1 MTGHVTRIAV
11 FASGEGT
18 NFQAI
23 LDACRTRYIP
33 GEVVLLVSNKPDA
46 GAIKRA
52 QAAGVSTT
60 VLPYAATDAYADA
73 LLKVCTDAG
82 VELVCLAGHL
92 TKVPPRFLA
101 WLRHKVLNVHPALLP
116 AFGGKGYYG
125 SKVHQAVLA
134 SGARV
139 TGATVHFV
147 DEEYDHGPAVLQQTV
162 PVFDHDTPETLA
174 SRVHEA
180 EYAIYP
186 RAVRLACQGRL
197 HVEGGRVHVKAEQSR
212 PGHVRRALV
221 SVSDK
226 TGVVDFCRGLT
237 ALGVELVSTGGTA
250 RALRE
255 AGLMVRSVES
265 LTGSPEM
272 LDGRVKTLHPRVHG
286 GLLFRRDSE
295 DHVRQVEAHGL
306 EPIDLVVVNLYPFAA
321 ASKKHGA
328 FSLPLME
335 EIDIGGPTLIRA
347 AAKNCDAVSVVTDP
361 ADYTEVLSEL
371 HSGGVVAPAL
381 RRELARKAFALTASY
396 DAMISRTL
404 ATENL
409 LPDVLTVRL
418 KKTQALRYGE
428 NPHQQGALYRLE
440 DAPTTFTQ
448 LHGKELSYNNILD
461 AEGSWDL
468 AQEFSQPAAVIF
480 KHVTPC
486 GAATSTTQAAAF
498 KLALACDPVCAFGG
512 ILAVNRPLDLET
524 AQAIGDLFLEVI
536 MAPSY
541 APDAL
546 EFLKRKKNLRLLT
559 REGPR
564 APELQLRSSGHEV
577 LVQQPD
583 HALWDLAQDP
593 PWKVVTTR
601 APTAEESAA
610 LRFAW
615 PVCKH
620 VKSNAIVV
628 ATAGQVLGLGAGQMS
643 RVDSVHICGVKMAQF
658 FEKNAK
664 PAVLVGASD
673 AFFPFRDGLDALQKL
688 GVTAVVQPGGSVR
701 DEEVIAAAN
710 QHGLAMVFSSM
721 RHFRH

>member
-1 MTGHVTRIAV
+1 MSKIQR
-11 FASGEGT
+11 
-18 NFQAI
+18 
-23 LDACRTRYIP
+23 
-33 GEVVLLVSNKPDA
+33 
-46 GAIKRA
+46 
-52 QAAGVSTT
+52 
-60 VLPYAATDAYADA
+60 A
-73 LLKVCTDAG
+73 LLSVSDKIRPLTFARTLVAAG
-82 VELVCLAGHL
+82 VELL
-92 TKVPPRFLA
+92 
-101 WLRHKVLNVHPALLP
+101 
-116 AFGGKGYYG
+116 
-125 SKVHQAVLA
+125 
-134 SGARV
+134 
-139 TGATVHFV
+139 
-147 DEEYDHGPAVLQQTV
+147 
-162 PVFDHDTPETLA
+162 
-174 SRVHEA
+174 
-180 EYAIYP
+180 
-186 RAVRLACQGRL
+186 
-197 HVEGGRVHVKAEQSR
+197 
-212 PGHVRRALV
+212 
-221 SVSDK
+221 
-226 TGVVDFCRGLT
+226 
-237 ALGVELVSTGGTA
+237 STGGTA
-250 RALRE
+250 KAIRD
-255 AGLMVRSVES
+255 AGLPVKTSEH
-265 LTGSPEM
+265 TGFPEM

-620 VKSNAIVV
+620 VKSNAIVY
-628 ATAGQVLGLGAGQMS
+628 ASNQQTLGIGAGQMS
-643 RVDSVHICGVKMAQF
+643 RVDSSRI
-658 FEKNAK
+658 
-664 PAVLVGASD
+664 AVWKAGEAGLSLRDSVVCSD
-673 AFFPFRDGLDALQKL
+673 AFFPFPDGLIAAAEA
-688 GVTAVVQPGGSVR
+688 GATAAIQPGGSMR
-701 DEEVIAAAN
+701 DAEVIRAADERN
-710 QHGLAMVFSSM
+710 IAMVFTGH